1 MAISRRRTCDLKT
14 CEGLIEAYCKIPG
27 GEYHTLQEGVL
38 GLGLCVCRA
47 PGRKVA
53 VIREIPLNEWTS
65 THTVRFYEKMPEK
78 YRREIEKCG

>member
-38 GLGLCVCRA
+38 GLGLCVCSA

-53 VIREIPLNEWTS
+53 VIR
-65 THTVRFYEKMPEK
+65 
-78 YRREIEKCG
+78 